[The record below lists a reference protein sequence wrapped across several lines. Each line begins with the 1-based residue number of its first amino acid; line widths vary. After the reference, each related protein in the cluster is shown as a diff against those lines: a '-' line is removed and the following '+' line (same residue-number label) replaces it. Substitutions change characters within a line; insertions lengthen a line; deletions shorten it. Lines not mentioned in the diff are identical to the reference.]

1 MRRYVPLLRY
11 ARPHFR
17 DIVII
22 ISAMLISVG
31 LSVLQPWPL
40 KILIDNVLGGKA
52 VPASLDRWVDR
63 APGSSYQQQLLVL
76 VVLGTLGIA
85 LLGSL
90 VSYLQTMATVRFN
103 QRVTYDLGADLFDHL
118 QRLSVRYFGKHSLG
132 DSISRV
138 TLDPNC
144 IQILVTGALLPVLQ
158 SIISLVIMFAIMWRI
173 EPTLTLVSLSVVP
186 LQILAIRVLA
196 GPMKRRVRLRR
207 DLEAQM
213 MSRVE
218 QVLSTLPTVQAF
230 GRERFEVANFR
241 RESRA
246 TADAYLGAT
255 RAELSFSELT
265 KFVTVVGTAII
276 LLLGGN
282 YAIDGRMSAGAILV
296 FISYLKSLY
305 APLNAITYSAATIQ
319 TAAANADRVLEV
331 LDARPDVVE
340 SPQAVARPLRGHIA
354 FDGVSFAYEPGR
366 PVLEQVSFTAE
377 PGEVVAIVGSSGVG
391 KTSLVNL
398 LPRFFDPVSGR
409 ILIDGADVRNLT
421 LESLRSQIAMVMQ
434 EPQLMPLSIQENIR
448 YGRQDATLAEV
459 HAAATSA
466 RANTFIEALPEMYQT
481 VIGERGIGLSGGERQ
496 RIAIARAF
504 LRDAPILILDE
515 PTSALDAR
523 TESALLESLEQLMR
537 NRTAIVIAHR
547 LSTIRNADKIV
558 VLDHGRVAEVGTH
571 AQLIHQNGP
580 YARMYFQQMRVANH
594 ERTEAVD
601 ESLTPK
607 VE

>member
-11 ARPHFR
+11 ARPHLR
-17 DIVII
+17 EIAII
-22 ISAMLISVG
+22 IGAMLIGIG
-31 LSVLQPWPL
+31 LSVVQPWPL
-40 KILIDNVLGGKA
+40 KILIDSVLGEKA
-52 VPASLDRWVDR
+52 VPAGVDRWVDR
-63 APGSSYQQQLLVL
+63 VPGSSYPKRLLFL
-76 VVLGTLGIA
+76 VVLGTLAIA

-90 VSYLQTMATVRFN
+90 VSYVQTMATVRFN
-103 QRVTYDLGADLFDHL
+103 QRVTYDLGADLFEHL

-132 DSISRV
+132 DSIARV
-138 TLDPNC
+138 TLDPYC

-158 SIISLVIMFAIMWRI
+158 SITSLVIMFAIMWRI

-186 LQILAIRVLA
+186 LQILTIRLLA

-241 RESRA
+241 RDSRA
-246 TADAYLGAT
+246 TADAYVSAT
-255 RAELSFSELT
+255 RTELSFSELT

-296 FISYLKSLY
+296 FISYLNSLY

-331 LDARPDVVE
+331 LDAAPDVDE
-340 SPQAVARPLRGHIA
+340 SPQAYARPLRGRIA
-354 FDGVSFAYEPGR
+354 FEDVSFAYEPGR
-366 PVLEQVSFTAE
+366 PVLEHVSFTAE
-377 PGEVVAIVGSSGVG
+377 PGEVVAIVGSSGAG

-398 LPRFFDPVSGR
+398 LPRFLDPASGR
-409 ILIDGADVRNLT
+409 IVIDGYDVRDLT
-421 LESLRSQIAMVMQ
+421 VESLRAQIAMVMQ
-434 EPQLMPLSIQENIR
+434 EPQLMPLSIAENIR
-448 YGRQDATLAEV
+448 YGRQNATLAEV
-459 HAAATSA
+459 HAAAKRA
-466 RANTFIEALPEMYQT
+466 RANTFIEALPAMYET

-523 TESALLESLEQLMR
+523 TESALLESLEQLMH

-547 LSTIRNADKIV
+547 LSTIRNANRIV
-558 VLDHGRVAEVGTH
+558 VLEQGRVAEVGTH
-571 AQLIHQNGP
+571 AELIHQNGP
-580 YARMYFQQMRVANH
+580 YARMYFRQMRMANH
-594 ERTEAVD
+594 ERTEAID
-601 ESLTPK
+601 ESITPG